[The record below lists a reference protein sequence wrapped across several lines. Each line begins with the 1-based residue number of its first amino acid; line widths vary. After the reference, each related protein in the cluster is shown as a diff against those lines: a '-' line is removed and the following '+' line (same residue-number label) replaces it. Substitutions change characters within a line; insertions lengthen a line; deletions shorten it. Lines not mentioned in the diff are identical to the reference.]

1 MYITKREQEVIQL
14 MAYENTTQDT
24 AHKLFISPHTAL
36 SHRKNLMHKLNAR
49 NTAGLVRRA
58 FEIGHLTL
66 NSNKS
71 SLHVF
76 PFSPRKKSFSAKL
89 ENSLA

>member
-1 MYITKREQEVIQL
+1 MYITKREQEVLQL
-14 MAYENTTQDT
+14 IAYENTTQEI

-36 SHRKNLMHKLNAR
+36 SHRKNLMYKLNAR

-58 FEIGHLTL
+58 FEIGLLTP

-76 PFSPRKKSFSAKL
+76 PFSISRKSLSTKL
-89 ENSLA
+89 QNSLT